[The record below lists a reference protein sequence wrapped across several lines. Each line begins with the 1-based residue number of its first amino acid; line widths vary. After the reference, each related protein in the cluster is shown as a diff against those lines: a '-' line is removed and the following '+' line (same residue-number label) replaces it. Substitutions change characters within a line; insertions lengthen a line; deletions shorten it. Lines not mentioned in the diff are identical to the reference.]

1 MNEKQFADY
10 VFDVVQRAI
19 GNDGRFAVGKA
30 YWEPETQYPRYDI
43 LVSRKTE
50 KCSIRIADFEVYSA
64 QLGWG
69 YKYYECKWVH
79 DGKHHEPQDY
89 RLLMIDDNRV
99 LIQGSLD
106 LIEQSVCRYLEERV
120 SLFA

>member
-10 VFDVVQRAI
+10 VFDVVQRVI
-19 GNDGRFAVGKA
+19 GKDGRFAIAKA
-30 YWEPETQYPRYDI
+30 YWEPETQCPRYDI
-43 LVSRKTE
+43 LVSRKAGE
-50 KCSIRIADFEVYSA
+50 CSIRIADFEVFSA

-89 RLLMIDDNRV
+89 RLLMIDGNRK
-99 LIQGSLD
+99 LIQGSLE
-106 LIEQSVCRYLEERV
+106 LIKKSVCQYLEERV